1 MKRTATA
8 SSTLALPF
16 GLCLLALGAC
26 GGSSSAVGEAGIGG
40 FGRGD
45 FQVVRTAPVNGATI
59 FLNDPVS
66 IDFSTPVDI
75 DSATLSTMTFQALDQ
90 QGNPIS
96 ELVTGTFSVG
106 RANGDDTIANEPKVD
121 RSSKKLLEKL
131 LWSISTPSPCWTA
144 ALPRLPTCY
153 CNVVRI

>member
-8 SSTLALPF
+8 SSTLALPI
-16 GLCLLALGAC
+16 GLSLLAFSAC
-26 GGSSSAVGEAGIGG
+26 GGSNSTVGEAGFG

-66 IDFSTPVDI
+66 IDFSTPVDL
-75 DSATLSTMTFQALDQ
+75 DSATLNTMTFQALDQ

-96 ELVTGTFSVG
+96 ELV
-106 RANGDDTIANEPKVD
+106 
-121 RSSKKLLEKL
+121 
-131 LWSISTPSPCWTA
+131 
-144 ALPRLPTCY
+144 
-153 CNVVRI
+153 

>member
-59 FLNDPVS
+59 FLNAKGEHIASVSPQKGTALIFDHHLFHRGQLLTSGTKYLVRSDLLYAPFDPAS
-66 IDFSTPVDI
+66 
-75 DSATLSTMTFQALDQ
+75 
-90 QGNPIS
+90 G
-96 ELVTGTFSVG
+96 E
-106 RANGDDTIANEPKVD
+106 
-121 RSSKKLLEKL
+121 
-131 LWSISTPSPCWTA
+131 
-144 ALPRLPTCY
+144 RLGFFAD
-153 CNVVRI
+153 